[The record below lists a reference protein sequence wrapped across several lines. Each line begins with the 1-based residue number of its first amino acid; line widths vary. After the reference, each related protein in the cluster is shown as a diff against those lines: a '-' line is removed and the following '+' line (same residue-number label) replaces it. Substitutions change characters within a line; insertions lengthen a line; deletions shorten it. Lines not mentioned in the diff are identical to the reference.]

1 MPRREYKVVVLGSG
15 GVGKSALTVQYCCGT
30 FVEKYDPTIED
41 FYRKDTEIDTVPITL
56 EILDTAGTE
65 QFVSMRDLYIQN
77 GQGFLIVYSIANYH
91 SLRDASGLKDTIL
104 NIKHLDEVPIVLAG
118 NKKDLEDQREA
129 SPQDGKDLAK
139 TWGCPFFET
148 SAKQEVGIQEIFTA
162 LVREMDRIPCQSHG
176 RHRRRGKRSK
186 CTVLWERSVRVFL
199 ESFCTDTNHD
209 TRAWKTFCAR
219 VF

>member
-1 MPRREYKVVVLGSG
+1 MPRREYKIVVLGSG

-41 FYRKDTEIDTVPITL
+41 FYRKDTDIDNQPITL
-56 EILDTAGTE
+56 EILDTAGME

-91 SLRDASGLKDTIL
+91 SLRDAESLKDTIL

-129 SPQDGKDLAK
+129 SYEEGKQLAK
-139 TWGCPFFET
+139 RWQCPFFET
-148 SAKQEVGIQEIFTA
+148 SAKEEIGIQEVFTS
-162 LVREMDRIPCQSHG
+162 LVREMERIPCQSYG
-176 RHRRRGKRSK
+176 RYRRRGTRRSK
-186 CTVLWERSVRVFL
+186 CMIL
-199 ESFCTDTNHD
+199 
-209 TRAWKTFCAR
+209 
-219 VF
+219 